1 MEITNKQKK
10 SDTNINSLI
19 LLETIQRL
27 EREKISLRQELWKS
41 KRKPTG
47 KIGYILLLFGA
58 ITIILSMIYSST
70 VSAFVGSSLIFWG
83 ALLLF
88 ISPTKYI
95 KKTLLDPT
103 SASTF
108 ANINKLLANL
118 NYNGKGVYLP
128 PRYNNEIEDG
138 TLFISTETDKESI
151 PLAKDIS
158 QNKLFIENPKG
169 ICLTPSGLE
178 LTNLFEEELGIDLQ
192 KSNIEYLKED
202 LQKLFEEG
210 LEIAESFEMEN
221 QENDV
226 HVKISNSIFNDFCRN
241 LRKLSTNFCE
251 TYSCPLCSSIACA
264 LTRVTGQPV
273 TIKSHFISS
282 NNETIHVN
290 YQILGPP
297 SKKQET
303 IISRPNTQN
312 IIPEYKTLHKTL
324 QRFIMY
330 IPATIGS
337 IILTGVGWLIL
348 NDVTVWNKNILV
360 ILFGSR
366 TGEAISM
373 GIGLRGI
380 HYLII
385 GLAFFIPYIFI
396 HLTKRNNQNED

>member
-1 MEITNKQKK
+1 MENTNKQKK
-10 SDTNINSLI
+10 SDTNIDTLI
-19 LLETIQRL
+19 LQETIQRL
-27 EREKISLRQELWKS
+27 EREKTSLRQELWKS
-41 KRKPTG
+41 KGKPTG
-47 KIGYILLLFGA
+47 KKIGYLLFFFGT
-58 ITIILSMIYSST
+58 ITSVLSIIYSSS
-70 VSAFVGSSLIFWG
+70 VSAFVGISLIFWG

-95 KKTLLDPT
+95 KKTLLEPS
-103 SASTF
+103 SAATF
-108 ANINKLLANL
+108 ANINSLLANL

-128 PRYNNEIEDG
+128 PHYNKESESE
-138 TLFISTETDKESI
+138 TLFIPTETDKDSI
-151 PLAKDIS
+151 PSAKEMS
-158 QNKLFIENPKG
+158 QNKLFIDNPKG

-202 LQKLFEEG
+202 LQKLFVEG
-210 LEIAESFEMEN
+210 LEIAESFEMET

-241 LRKLSTNFCE
+241 LRKLDVDFCE

-273 TIKSHFISS
+273 IIKSHSISS
-282 NNETIHVN
+282 DNETIHVY
-290 YQILGPP
+290 YQILGQE

-303 IISRPNTQN
+303 IIYRPKIQN
-312 IIPEYKTLHKTL
+312 VSPEFKTL
-324 QRFIMY
+324 QRFIIY

-337 IILTGVGWLIL
+337 LILAGIGWLIW
-348 NDVTVWNKNILV
+348 NDITVWNKNIFV

-366 TGEAISM
+366 TGEAISL

-385 GLAFFIPYIFI
+385 ALAFFIPYIFI
-396 HLTKRNNQNED
+396 LLKKRNKQNED